1 MNINS
6 LTKIAK
12 TLDSCGKFILADKID
27 NFIKISQEATPST
40 VTQLPG
46 KPARF
51 RVPGMFGDAL
61 TTEGLRGGTQGF
73 QYLDPKD
80 PFYDPIKGALFQ
92 GTGPDQAYV
101 NKDFI
106 SGKDYLKGM
115 DTSQGQLD
123 IYNKIRQQLENQ
135 QSTFTAPFAAKGR
148 IDQEI
153 SFLTKTLQRFQNN
166 PYEAYRVHKNNLI
179 AVLREGLANQN
190 ESQWAEM
197 IQYFKSKMPTTFT
210 VQANE
215 VVNQAK
221 QEALARQQS
230 RGIKTQETAQ
240 SLITNPETV
249 TQSPQSPQAP
259 VSAQQPAQ
267 PAQVAETP
275 EQKTIEAVKYKEFLT
290 NFQGYLQNNDVN
302 SMIAVRNLA
311 KQTFK
316 NTNRLDAFKTQTDQ
330 LAKQKGIDISKF

>member
-1 MNINS
+1 M
-6 LTKIAK
+6 
-12 TLDSCGKFILADKID
+12 DS
-27 NFIKISQEATPST
+27 
-40 VTQLPG
+40 
-46 KPARF
+46 
-51 RVPGMFGDAL
+51 
-61 TTEGLRGGTQGF
+61 
-73 QYLDPKD
+73 
-80 PFYDPIKGALFQ
+80 
-92 GTGPDQAYV
+92 
-101 NKDFI
+101 
-106 SGKDYLKGM
+106 
-115 DTSQGQLD
+115 SQGQLD

-135 QSTFTAPFAAKGR
+135 QSTFTAPYAAKGR

-190 ESQWAEM
+190 ESQWAET

-240 SLITNPETV
+240 SLMTNPETL
-249 TQSPQSPQAP
+249 TQSPQTPAP
-259 VSAQQPAQ
+259 AQQPAQ
-267 PAQVAETP
+267 APQVAETP

-290 NFQGYLQNNDVN
+290 NFQGYLKDNDVN

>member
-1 MNINS
+1 
-6 LTKIAK
+6 
-12 TLDSCGKFILADKID
+12 
-27 NFIKISQEATPST
+27 
-40 VTQLPG
+40 
-46 KPARF
+46 
-51 RVPGMFGDAL
+51 
-61 TTEGLRGGTQGF
+61 
-73 QYLDPKD
+73 
-80 PFYDPIKGALFQ
+80 
-92 GTGPDQAYV
+92 
-101 NKDFI
+101 
-106 SGKDYLKGM
+106 
-115 DTSQGQLD
+115 
-123 IYNKIRQQLENQ
+123 
-135 QSTFTAPFAAKGR
+135 
-148 IDQEI
+148 
-153 SFLTKTLQRFQNN
+153 
-166 PYEAYRVHKNNLI
+166 
-179 AVLREGLANQN
+179 
-190 ESQWAEM
+190 M
-197 IQYFKSKMPTTFT
+197 IQYFKSKMPSTFK

-240 SLITNPETV
+240 SLMTNPETV
-249 TQSPQSPQAP
+249 TQSPQAPQTP
-259 VSAQQPAQ
+259 VSAQQ

>member
-46 KPARF
+46 KPVRF
-51 RVPGMFGDAL
+51 RMPGMFGDAL

-115 DTSQGQLD
+115 DSTQGQLD
-123 IYNKIRQQLENQ
+123 IYNKIRQQLESQ
-135 QSTFTAPFAAKGR
+135 QSTFTAPYAAKGR

-190 ESQWAEM
+190 ESQWAET

-240 SLITNPETV
+240 SLMTNPETV
-249 TQSPQSPQAP
+249 TQAPQTPASM
-259 VSAQQPAQ
+259 QQPVQ
-267 PAQVAETP
+267 TPQVAETP

-290 NFQGYLQNNDVN
+290 NFQGYLKDNDVN

>member
-46 KPARF
+46 KPTRF
-51 RVPGMFGDAL
+51 RIPGMFGDAL

-115 DTSQGQLD
+115 DSSQGQLD

-135 QSTFTAPFAAKGR
+135 QSTFTAPYAAKGR

-190 ESQWAEM
+190 ESQWAET

-240 SLITNPETV
+240 SLMTNPETL
-249 TQSPQSPQAP
+249 TQSPQTPAP
-259 VSAQQPAQ
+259 AQQPAQ
-267 PAQVAETP
+267 APQVAETP

-290 NFQGYLQNNDVN
+290 NFQGYLKDNDVN